1 MDGGNLAAI
10 TSIVFLR
17 AIILEIEIECKVN
30 TQVKK
35 GVRIAREIIK
45 GMNAILVLSLSRRD
59 DGGNCRRK
67 RSL

>member
-1 MDGGNLAAI
+1 MDGRNLAAI

-35 GVRIAREIIK
+35 GVRIARETIK
-45 GMNAILVLSLSRRD
+45 DECEPDAKFEWS
-59 DGGNCRRK
+59 
-67 RSL
+67 